1 MNISKKL
8 KATADL
14 QHIRSMTKKA
24 LKAERNASR
33 TTWDGCRATTYA
45 TTVDKKRRSDR
56 QSTKAKL
63 KAYCY

>member
-1 MNISKKL
+1 MNISKKVRE
-8 KATADL
+8 AADL

-24 LKAERNASR
+24 LKEERKASR
-33 TTWDGCRATTYA
+33 STWDGCRATTYA